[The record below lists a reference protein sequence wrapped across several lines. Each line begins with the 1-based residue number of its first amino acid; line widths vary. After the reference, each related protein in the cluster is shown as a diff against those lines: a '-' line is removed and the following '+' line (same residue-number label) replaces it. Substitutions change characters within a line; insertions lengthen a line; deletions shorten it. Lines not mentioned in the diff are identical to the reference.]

1 MNQLVQDPD
10 RRSARSREREE
21 AVPSTTTMQHLA
33 SGDKINVDVLRGP
46 LDGIRVLDLTNM
58 LSGPYCTR
66 LLADLGAEVIKVE
79 PIQGDHNRGRRPVR
93 DGHSS
98 FFGHL
103 NCGKKS
109 VVLNLKT
116 VAGVEAALAI
126 ARQSDIV
133 VENWRPG
140 VADRLGLG
148 YEAVRGLKADI
159 VYCSISGF
167 GQTGPSSSR
176 PAYAPIIHAASGFDL
191 AQVEYQGGG
200 KPQNTATYTADVFGG
215 MSAFAAIQ
223 AALFHRSRTG
233 RGQYI
238 DVALLDGMLNILV
251 SECQEWQAPGD
262 AGSRVY
268 PPLQAS
274 DGFIVIAPT
283 SQKNFEG
290 LIRVIGREEW
300 LTDPRFVSTVTRES
314 NWAEMMSLIE
324 DWTRMHSSAECE
336 KRLVAM
342 GVPCTRYQSVNEAM
356 TSAQVVARGALAQV
370 ADAVG
375 EYLVPHAPFQ
385 MPGLHAAP
393 RREVPGL
400 GAHTESVLAELA
412 GLTSEQAL
420 ACSVAN

>member
-1 MNQLVQDPD
+1 MSQLAHASGTQAG
-10 RRSARSREREE
+10 RSAGQAPDAAIGS
-21 AVPSTTTMQHLA
+21 AAPDA
-33 SGDKINVDVLRGP
+33 GALRGP

-66 LLADLGAEVIKVE
+66 LLADLGAEIVKVE
-79 PIQGDHNRGRRPVR
+79 PPHGDHNRGRRPVR

-98 FFGHL
+98 FFGQL

-116 VAGVEAALAI
+116 AAGIEAALAI
-126 ARQSDIV
+126 ARHSDVV

-140 VADRLGLG
+140 VAARLGLG
-148 YEAVRGLKADI
+148 YEAVRALRPDV

-167 GQTGPSSSR
+167 GQTGPSAQR

-223 AALFHRSRTG
+223 AALFHRCRTG
-233 RGQYI
+233 DGQYL

-251 SECQEWQAPGD
+251 AECQEWQAPTD
-262 AGSRVY
+262 AKSRVY

-290 LIRVIGREEW
+290 LVKVIGRDDW
-300 LTDPRFVSTVTRES
+300 LADPRFITTVTREK
-314 NWAEMMSLIE
+314 NWAELMDLIE
-324 DWTRMHSSAECE
+324 EWSRQRPAAECE
-336 KRLVAM
+336 ERLTAM
-342 GVPCTRYQSVNEAM
+342 GVPCTRYRSVREAM
-356 TSAQVVARGALAQV
+356 SSPQVRARGSITEV
-370 ADAVG
+370 ADAAG
-375 EYLVPHAPFQ
+375 AYLVPNAPFR
-385 MPGLHAAP
+385 MPGLHASP
-393 RREVPGL
+393 RREVPSL
-400 GAHTESVLAELA
+400 GADTESVLTGIAGFTAERA
-412 GLTSEQAL
+412 R
-420 ACSVAN
+420 ACRAAAR

>member
-1 MNQLVQDPD
+1 MTQPEAPAVSP
-10 RRSARSREREE
+10 SSR
-21 AVPSTTTMQHLA
+21 AVAP
-33 SGDKINVDVLRGP
+33 GP
-46 LDGIRVLDLTNM
+46 LDGVRVLDLTNM

-79 PIQGDHNRGRRPVR
+79 PVHGDHNRGRRPVR
-93 DGHSS
+93 DGHSR

-116 VAGVEAALAI
+116 AQGIAAALAI

-140 VADRLGLG
+140 VADRLGIG
-148 YEAVRGLKADI
+148 YEAVKALKGDI

-167 GQTGPSSSR
+167 GQTGPSARR

-233 RGQYI
+233 EGQYI

-251 SECQEWQAPGD
+251 AECQEWQAPTP
-262 AGSRVY
+262 AKSRVY
-268 PPLQAS
+268 PPLQAG

-290 LIRVIGREEW
+290 LVKVIGHEEW
-300 LTDPRFVSTVTRES
+300 LADPRFISTVTREK
-314 NWAEMMSLIE
+314 NWAEMMTLIE
-324 DWTRMHSSAECE
+324 AWTREHTSAECE
-336 KRLVAM
+336 KRLMAM
-342 GVPCTRYQSVNEAM
+342 GVPCTRYQTAHEAM
-356 TSAQVVARGALAQV
+356 DSPQVRARGAVTQIEDPSGA
-370 ADAVG
+370 
-375 EYLVPHAPFQ
+375 YLVPNAPFQ
-385 MPGLHAAP
+385 LPGLYAAP
-393 RREVPGL
+393 RPGVPGL
-400 GAHTESVLAELA
+400 GADTESVLAELA
-412 GLTSEQAL
+412 GLTAEQAR
-420 ACSVAN
+420 ACSAATH